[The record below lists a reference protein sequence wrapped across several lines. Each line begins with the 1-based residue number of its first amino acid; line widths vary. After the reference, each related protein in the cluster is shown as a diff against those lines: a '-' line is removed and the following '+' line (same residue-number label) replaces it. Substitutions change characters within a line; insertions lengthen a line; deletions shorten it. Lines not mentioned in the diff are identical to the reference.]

1 MKAKVILVCFLIF
14 FSLWKPD
21 SILSGMSF
29 PKENQKCPLVDLAL
43 KTMVT
48 VFPLCWGPGLGE
60 RDRDTPSG
68 QSMVY
73 H

>member
-1 MKAKVILVCFLIF
+1 M
-14 FSLWKPD
+14 
-21 SILSGMSF
+21 LSGMSF
-29 PKENQKCPLVDLAL
+29 PKEKQKCPLVDLAL
-43 KTMVT
+43 KTMVI
-48 VFPLCWGPGLGE
+48 VFLLCWGPGLGK